1 MRIVHFSN
9 NSLAGV
15 VLLLVR
21 AINEHT
27 GHSARLVDARR
38 YSLDESG
45 WFEHDVVFSED
56 RDQALELAGQADVIH
71 LHNFLDLDSEDF
83 APLNFRALAA
93 KGTAVVR
100 QFHSLPSLVAQ
111 RMGRTESEILNDLLP
126 SLVIGHYPERFY
138 PRARVVPNLLPIRDP
153 EYGPGRDRDE
163 VRWDLVFSPSKPH
176 SAWENRWNT
185 KGKPETEAL
194 LARVA
199 EAAGARVLT
208 LHGRPRS
215 EVLAAKRAARVVVD
229 DLSNGSIH
237 LSGLEGLCLGKAVA
251 GFLDPR
257 QERVL
262 AELTG
267 APDHPWINV
276 RLEEAGPVLE
286 RLVSDPGLAGELGR
300 AARQWVEERYDDA
313 RLVEH
318 YVRAYEELVRDGE
331 LARQPG
337 LALDTPKQRYFAVDL
352 PETLWRARA
361 AREGKQ

>member
-15 VLLLVR
+15 VLHLVR
-21 AINEHT
+21 AINERT

-38 YSLDESG
+38 YTPEELG
-45 WFEHDVVFSED
+45 WFEHDLVFAD
-56 RDQALELAGQADVIH
+56 APDQVAELAEQADVIH
-71 LHNFLDLDSEDF
+71 LHNFLDLDSRDF
-83 APLNFRALAA
+83 APLDFRALAA
-93 KGTAVVR
+93 RGKAVVR

-111 RMGRTESEILNDLLP
+111 RMGRAESEVLDDPLP

-153 EYGPGRDRDE
+153 GYAPAGAGIL
-163 VRWDLVFSPSKPH
+163 WDLVFSPSKPH

-199 EAAGARVLT
+199 EATGGRVLT

-215 EVLAAKRAARVVVD
+215 EVLEAKRACRVVVD
-229 DLSNGSIH
+229 DLCNGSIH

-262 AELTG
+262 AELSG
-267 APDHPWINV
+267 RPDHPWINL
-276 RLEEAGPVLE
+276 RLEEARPVLE
-286 RLVSDPGLAGELGR
+286 RLVTDPDLAAELGR
-300 AARQWVEERYDDA
+300 AGRRWIEECWDDA

-318 YVRAYEELVRDGE
+318 YVRAYRDLLEGRG
-331 LARQPG
+331 LGRQPA
-337 LALDTPKQRYFAVDL
+337 LALDTPARRFLAVDL
-352 PETLWRARA
+352 PETLWQARAR
-361 AREGKQ
+361 REGKE